1 MVAEALSDQS
11 DTQLVE
17 QFLARHDPAVFE
29 ALVRRH
35 GPMVYRVCRRVLR
48 HHQDAEDAFQAA
60 FLLLVQKLRTVRK
73 HASLASWLHG
83 VAYRVAL
90 KARAAAAT
98 RRRHEQQA
106 PIGQDMP
113 LEDVAWKELRAVLDS
128 ELTKLPERWRLPLVL
143 CYLEGQTQDEAAT
156 QLGWSTRTLRR
167 RLEEGRTALARRL
180 RRRGVL
186 WPAALG
192 VVLLSDCAAPAAPWP
207 ALVDGTVAAAARIA
221 AGQAAATVLAPEVAA
236 LAKGVARSMW
246 FTKFRIAAV
255 VLLLG
260 VLAGCALGVLTR
272 TTTVAGPSAAAGT
285 AQPKVAP
292 TWKERITIHYDD
304 ALYVFSVALSPD
316 GKTLATGIN
325 HFDRSRSGEVALW
338 DTGTGKMH
346 TVLKGHTELVQ
357 SLAFSPD
364 GKSLASASHDRTV
377 KVWDVA
383 ACKEARSWT
392 VTDVP
397 GCAMS
402 VAFSPDG
409 KTLAVGWAKGPGEE
423 GVQLM
428 DVASGKKL
436 ADVAGFRA
444 AFSPDGKT
452 VATGTTDGLLK
463 FLDAATGKEGTAVQA
478 HGGPVTFL
486 AFAPDG
492 RTLATVSNADDTVR
506 LWEVAT
512 GKQRA
517 ALAQATFAVNS
528 LAFSPDGKSLAV
540 GSHARDGAKV
550 SGMVILWDPATGKR
564 HGTLLVENG
573 PVTAVAFASNSG
585 TTLAAA
591 SYSALP
597 GGDITNFSKGIT
609 RVALKI
615 WDFR

>member
-17 QFLARHDPAVFE
+17 QFLVRHDPAVFE

-35 GPMVYRVCRRVLR
+35 GPMVYRVCRRVLQ
-48 HHQDAEDAFQAA
+48 HHDAEDAFQAV
-60 FLLLVQKLRTVRK
+60 FLLLVQKLRTLRK

-98 RRRHEQQA
+98 RRRHEQQTHV
-106 PIGQDMP
+106 GHDMP
-113 LEDVAWKELRAVLDS
+113 LEGVAWEELRAVLDS
-128 ELTKLPERWRLPLVL
+128 ELTKLPDRWRLPLVL

-192 VVLLSDCAAPAAPWP
+192 VVLLSDCAAPAAPRS
-207 ALVDGTVAAAARIA
+207 ALVDGTVAAATRIA
-221 AGQAAATVLAPEVAA
+221 AGQAPATVLAPEVAA
-236 LAKGVARSMW
+236 LTKGVARSMSL
-246 FTKFRIAAV
+246 TKFRIAAV
-255 VLLLG
+255 VLVLG
-260 VLAGCALGVLTR
+260 VLAGCALGMLTR
-272 TTTVAGPSAAAGT
+272 TATVAGPSEAADN
-285 AQPKVAP
+285 AQPRVAP
-292 TWKERITIHYDD
+292 TWKECTTIHYDD
-304 ALYVFSVALSPD
+304 AHYVFSVALSPG

-346 TVLKGHTELVQ
+346 TVLKGHADLVQ
-357 SLAFSPD
+357 
-364 GKSLASASHDRTV
+364 
-377 KVWDVA
+377 
-383 ACKEARSWT
+383 
-392 VTDVP
+392 
-397 GCAMS
+397 
-402 VAFSPDG
+402 
-409 KTLAVGWAKGPGEE
+409 
-423 GVQLM
+423 
-428 DVASGKKL
+428 
-436 ADVAGFRA
+436 
-444 AFSPDGKT
+444 
-452 VATGTTDGLLK
+452 
-463 FLDAATGKEGTAVQA
+463 
-478 HGGPVTFL
+478 
-486 AFAPDG
+486 
-492 RTLATVSNADDTVR
+492 
-506 LWEVAT
+506 
-512 GKQRA
+512 
-517 ALAQATFAVNS
+517 S

-550 SGMVILWDPATGKR
+550 TGMVILWDPATGKR
-564 HGTLLVENG
+564 HGTLFVENG
-573 PVTAVAFASNSG
+573 PVTAVAFAPKSG

-609 RVALKI
+609 RVVLKV